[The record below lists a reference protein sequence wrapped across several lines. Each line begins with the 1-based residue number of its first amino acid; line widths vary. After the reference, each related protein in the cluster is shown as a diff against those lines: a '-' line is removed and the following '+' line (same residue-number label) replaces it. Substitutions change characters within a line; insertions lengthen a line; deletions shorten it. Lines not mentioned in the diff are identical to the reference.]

1 VGRKPLNN
9 AKMPPPCLKG
19 RNKVDIKPIQPTD
32 NIHFGILKGV
42 KKRPYGDYL
51 WGEYKG
57 KKIEVYDAKEFQQLL
72 IYVSETMRFVKSKLI
87 YFQDGVKKIIR
98 AEGK

>member
-1 VGRKPLNN
+1 
-9 AKMPPPCLKG
+9 M
-19 RNKVDIKPIQPTD
+19 KVEPIQIPAPYKVS
-32 NIHFGILKGV
+32 FGILKGV

-57 KKIEVYDAKEFQQLL
+57 KKIEVYDAKKFQQLL
-72 IYVSETMRFVKSKLI
+72 IYVSEKMRFVKSKLI

-98 AEGK
+98 AEGKG